1 MTEGGLDQ
9 KCEHCGTESF
19 YKWTDLPAVC
29 GCCGKPCRKSLRERM
44 VELNDQLLWGFPTP
58 EQEFWAILER
68 TRGL

>member
-29 GCCGKPCRKSLRERM
+29 GCCGKHCRKSVHEKLSERF
-44 VELNDQLLWGFPTP
+44 DQLFFGGPTP
-58 EQEFWAILER
+58 EQEFEEILDR